1 MFTIFIFI
9 LGLLVLIQTVLE
21 LKDNKK
27 VEEPF
32 ETEEEHEQTPQ
43 SSDKILNDIS
53 AKLVRLNESIRNNI
67 ESINNIDKLN
77 EMQKFLEKIYNI
89 SNNNYK
95 LSVNL
100 ENIELDL
107 RRVFTKLN
115 DLNLLIS
122 NNNDL
127 IKNCG
132 NVNVSGEES
141 VENTEQKDSEDINT
155 DKEELTL
162 EEDNNQV
169 VVEDKKEE
177 IENIKI
183 ENTKNDDELSEDFQ
197 ASQQPV
203 DELEENP
210 IMEEKQEFKEVL
222 KEDTNE
228 EKPIDEPEELGELN
242 FTPIEEVIDSTEEVD
257 NTDIRKNVDLDI
269 IKEKINSLKDKLQIK
284 NPDDK
289 EEE

>member
-43 SSDKILNDIS
+43 GSDKILNDIS
-53 AKLVRLNESIRNNI
+53 AKLVRLNESIKNNI

-107 RRVFTKLN
+107 RRVFTKLS

-127 IKNCG
+127 IKNCSSTNVSNEEDIENIEEKG
-132 NVNVSGEES
+132 SENVNTNEKNS
-141 VENTEQKDSEDINT
+141 I
-155 DKEELTL
+155 L

-169 VVEDKKEE
+169 IIEDKKEE
-177 IENIKI
+177 IENT
-183 ENTKNDDELSEDFQ
+183 ENNDELSEDFQ
-197 ASQQPV
+197 ANQQPV

-210 IMEEKQEFKEVL
+210 IMKERQEIKEVL
-222 KEDTNE
+222 KEDINE
-228 EKPIDEPEELGELN
+228 EKPVDELEEELGELN
-242 FTPIEEVIDSTEEVD
+242 FTPIEEVVNSAEEVD
-257 NTDIRKNVDLDI
+257 NTDVRKNVDLDI

>member
-21 LKDNKK
+21 LKDNKR

-32 ETEEEHEQTPQ
+32 ETAEEHEQTPQ

-53 AKLVRLNESIRNNI
+53 AKLVRLNESIKNNI

-127 IKNCG
+127 IKNC
-132 NVNVSGEES
+132 NNVSVSDEEDI
-141 VENTEQKDSEDINT
+141 ENTEEKNNEDININ
-155 DKEELTL
+155 
-162 EEDNNQV
+162 EEDSILAEDNGQV

-177 IENIKI
+177 I

-203 DELEENP
+203 DELKENP
-210 IMEEKQEFKEVL
+210 VIEEKQEFKEVL

-228 EKPIDEPEELGELN
+228 EKPVDELEELGELN
-242 FTPIEEVIDSTEEVD
+242 FTPIEEVVDSKEEID

>member
-107 RRVFTKLN
+107 RRVFVRLN

-127 IKNCG
+127 IKNC
-132 NVNVSGEES
+132 NNASVSDEANI
-141 VENTEQKDSEDINT
+141 ENTEEKGSKNINT
-155 DKEELTL
+155 NKEDSIL

-169 VVEDKKEE
+169 VIEEDKKEE
-177 IENIKI
+177 IENI
-183 ENTKNDDELSEDFQ
+183 ENNNDELSEDLQ
-197 ASQQPV
+197 ANQQPV

-210 IMEEKQEFKEVL
+210 IMEERKEIKEVL
-222 KEDTNE
+222 TENINE
-228 EKPIDEPEELGELN
+228 EKPVDELEELGELN
-242 FTPIEEVIDSTEEVD
+242 FTPIEEVVNSAEEVD

>member
-1 MFTIFIFI
+1 MFTIFIFM

-21 LKDNKK
+21 LKDNKR

-32 ETEEEHEQTPQ
+32 DTEEEHEQTPQ

-53 AKLVRLNESIRNNI
+53 AKLVRLNESIKNNI

-127 IKNCG
+127 IKNC
-132 NVNVSGEES
+132 NNVSVSDEEDI
-141 VENTEQKDSEDINT
+141 ENTEEKNNEDINT
-155 DKEELTL
+155 NKEDSILA
-162 EEDNNQV
+162 EDNDQV

-177 IENIKI
+177 V
-183 ENTKNDDELSEDFQ
+183 ENTKDNDELSEDLQ
-197 ASQQPV
+197 MNQQPV

-210 IMEEKQEFKEVL
+210 IVEEKQEFKEVL
-222 KEDTNE
+222 KKEDVNE
-228 EKPIDEPEELGELN
+228 EKPVDEPEELGELN

>member
-21 LKDNKK
+21 LKDNKR
-27 VEEPF
+27 VEVPF
-32 ETEEEHEQTPQ
+32 DTEEEHEQTPQ

-53 AKLVRLNESIRNNI
+53 AKLVRLNESIKNNI

-107 RRVFTKLN
+107 RRVFVKLN

-141 VENTEQKDSEDINT
+141 AENTEQKDSEDINT
-155 DKEELTL
+155 NEEELTL
-162 EEDNNQV
+162 GEDNNQV

-177 IENIKI
+177 IG
-183 ENTKNDDELSEDFQ
+183 NTKNNDELSKDLQ
-197 ASQQPV
+197 ANQQPV

-210 IMEEKQEFKEVL
+210 IMEERKEIKEVL
-222 KEDTNE
+222 TENINE
-228 EKPIDEPEELGELN
+228 EKPVDELEELGELN
-242 FTPIEEVIDSTEEVD
+242 FTPIEEVVNSAEEVD

>member
-21 LKDNKK
+21 LKDNKR

-32 ETEEEHEQTPQ
+32 DTEEEHEQTPQ

-53 AKLVRLNESIRNNI
+53 AKLVRLNESIKNNI

-107 RRVFTKLN
+107 RRVFVKLN

-141 VENTEQKDSEDINT
+141 AENTEQKDSEDINT
-155 DKEELTL
+155 NEEELTL
-162 EEDNNQV
+162 GEDNNQV

-177 IENIKI
+177 IG
-183 ENTKNDDELSEDFQ
+183 NTKNNDELSKDLQ
-197 ASQQPV
+197 ANQQPV

-210 IMEEKQEFKEVL
+210 IMEERKEIKEVL
-222 KEDTNE
+222 TENINE
-228 EKPIDEPEELGELN
+228 EKPVDELEELGELN
-242 FTPIEEVIDSTEEVD
+242 FTPIEEVVNSAEEVD

>member
-21 LKDNKK
+21 LKDNKR

-32 ETEEEHEQTPQ
+32 DTEEEHERTPQ

-53 AKLVRLNESIRNNI
+53 AKLVRLNESIKNNI

-127 IKNCG
+127 IKNC
-132 NVNVSGEES
+132 NNVSVLDEEDI
-141 VENTEQKDSEDINT
+141 ENTEEKNNEDINT
-155 DKEELTL
+155 NEEDSIL
-162 EEDNNQV
+162 EEGDNQV

-177 IENIKI
+177 IEN
-183 ENTKNDDELSEDFQ
+183 TKDNDELSEDFQ
-197 ASQQPV
+197 TNQQPV

-228 EKPIDEPEELGELN
+228 EKPVDEPEELSELN
-242 FTPIEEVIDSTEEVD
+242 FTPIEEVIDSKEEVD